1 MDTSLLDAAL
11 RYAELGYAVFPC
23 RSGAKQPLT
32 PHGFRDAT
40 TDAAQIQAWWTRW
53 PDANVAIAAAGLVV
67 VDVDPQGRD
76 WPQDPEQA
84 VQLAAAGAVSL
95 TPRGGRHYVFRRPS
109 HKAWRCSTGQLA
121 PGVDV
126 RTAGG
131 YFLVPPSCTADGPY
145 RWVPEMEL
153 DAPADRL
160 PEPPAWLATLLD
172 HTDSRGVSTTASGLA
187 IAEGHRNTAL
197 ARLAGTMRRAG
208 MTYAEILAAL
218 RQVNTDRC
226 RPPLPAGEV
235 ERIAASVA
243 RYEPDQATLLLVHGL
258 DAAATLPQGVC
269 FVGISS
275 AELATAKYALE
286 YLIDGLLVR
295 GQPGIIAGP
304 KKTLKTNL
312 SIDLALSLAE
322 GGLFLGRFNVPTAV
336 RVGVMSGESGAATIQ
351 ETALRV
357 AAAKGRPLAEY
368 EKAIWCF
375 DVPQLG
381 HAQHLAALAAFIAE
395 HQLEVLI
402 LDPTYLMMLGL
413 GDDAGNLFVVGR
425 FLKALGEL
433 AQNTGCTPLLC
444 HHLRKTR
451 TEPYEP
457 PELEEIAWA
466 GFQEFARQWMLLGR
480 RKRYDPANGGHHEL
494 WLSVGGSAGHSGL
507 WALNIDEG
515 TRQAPGGR
523 QWDVEVLPAH
533 EAYAEHADAKAA
545 EAKRHKRQCQQR
557 RAQQER
563 EALLEALGRFPQGE
577 TAHTIRETAGVSSPR
592 FNAIIQELL
601 ATGLVEACSITKE
614 NGQTYGGYRLTQP
627 SSPCGLPWGA
637 QQ

>member
-23 RSGAKQPLT
+23 RVGAKQPLV
-32 PHGFRDAT
+32 PHGFQDAT
-40 TDAAQIQAWWTRW
+40 RDAAQIQAWWTRW

-67 VDVDPQGRD
+67 VDIDPQGNG
-76 WPQDPEQA
+76 WPHDPERA
-84 VQLAAAGAVSL
+84 AQLAAAGAVSL
-95 TPRGGRHYVFRRPS
+95 TPRGGRHYVFRRPPG
-109 HKAWRCSTGQLA
+109 KAWRCSTGQLA
-121 PGVDV
+121 LGVDL
-126 RTAGG
+126 RTDGG
-131 YFLVPPSCTADGPY
+131 YFLVPPSRTADGVY
-145 RWVPEMEL
+145 RWVPGLEL
-153 DAPADRL
+153 DTPADGL
-160 PEPPAWLATLLD
+160 PEPPAWLTARLD
-172 HTDSRGVSTTASGLA
+172 GTGDLASAPGGLA
-187 IAEGHRNTAL
+187 IAEGQRNNAL
-197 ARLAGTMRRAG
+197 ARLAGTMRRAS
-208 MTYAEILAAL
+208 MTHAEILAAL
-218 RQVNTDRC
+218 RKVNTDRC
-226 RPPLPAGEV
+226 RPPLPEREV

-243 RYEPDQATLLLVHGL
+243 RYEPDQAVAILIHGL
-258 DAAATLPQGVC
+258 DAAPAQLAGVR
-269 FVGISS
+269 FAGITS
-275 AELATAKYALE
+275 AELAAAEYTLE

-322 GGLFLGRFNVPTAV
+322 GSMFLGRFNVPAAV

-351 ETALRV
+351 ETALRI

-381 HAQHLAALAAFIAE
+381 HAQHMAALADFIAE
-395 HQLEVLI
+395 HKLEVLI

-425 FLKALGEL
+425 FLKSLGEL
-433 AQNTGCTPLLC
+433 AQSTGCTPLLC

-451 TEPYEP
+451 AEPYEP

-466 GFQEFARQWMLLGR
+466 GFQEFVRQWMLLGR
-480 RKRYDPANGGHHEL
+480 RTRYDPADGGHHEL

-515 TRQAPGGR
+515 TRQDPGGR
-523 QWDVEVLPAH
+523 QWEVEVLAAH
-533 EAYAEHADAKAA
+533 EAYTERA
-545 EAKRHKRQCQQR
+545 EAEADEAERRKKRCQQR

-577 TAHTIRETAGVSSPR
+577 TARTIRETAGVSSRR
-592 FNAIIQELL
+592 FNAIIEELV
-601 ATGLVEACSITKE
+601 AARIVEACVIAKQ
-614 NGQTYGGYRLTQP
+614 NGQKYAGYRLTGTGGP
-627 SSPCGLPWGA
+627 SGTVPVS
-637 QQ
+637 QS